1 MVFVFYC
8 KLQYYVPDTIRYCIT
23 LPYSMLFFLFFFVFC
38 TIHKH
43 KMWGDIYCIGMLSYG
58 GRGDVGMK

>member
-8 KLQYYVPDTIRYCIT
+8 KLQYYVPDTIHIVLHYHIVC
-23 LPYSMLFFLFFFVFC
+23 FFCVFFVFVPFTNTKC
-38 TIHKH
+38 G
-43 KMWGDIYCIGMLSYG
+43 GDIYCIGMLSYG